1 MKIDITAE
9 IVFRTARSGGKGG
22 QNVNKVETMVE
33 GLFNPAQSS
42 VLDEH
47 QKKMILEKMQKRLS
61 ATGNISIRSQ
71 KTRSQLSNKEDV
83 IHKMNALIAQA
94 LSKKK
99 IRIATAPSAKSKE
112 NRIKE
117 KKLKGETKSGRRKFN
132 LHDI

>member
-1 MKIDITAE
+1 MKIDITGE

-47 QKKMILEKMQKRLS
+47 QKKVILDKLQNRLN

-83 IHKMNALIAQA
+83 VHKMNALITQA
-94 LSKKK
+94 LVKKK
-99 IRIATAPSAKSKE
+99 IRIATAPSAKSRE
-112 NRIKE
+112 NRIRE